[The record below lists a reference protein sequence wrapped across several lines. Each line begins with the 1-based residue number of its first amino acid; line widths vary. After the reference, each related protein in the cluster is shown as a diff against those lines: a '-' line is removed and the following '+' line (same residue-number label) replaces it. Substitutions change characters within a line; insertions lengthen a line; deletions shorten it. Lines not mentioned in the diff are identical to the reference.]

1 MTSSY
6 LTHSS
11 AHTISRTIAMLNLKN
26 NHFWS
31 LELHTLFLKNCC
43 CCWHSI
49 MVEFNPVDSL
59 LSEDILA
66 HLHTIPQHPE
76 VITGT
81 DTEQMIKRNDWE
93 SETAV
98 VSDLILSPS
107 IPFSEITVLLSPC
120 LSTLSL
126 GGTIIVLSYCTNRCK
141 RISFHFTAKL
151 TPQTISFYDRTRS
164 FR

>member
-1 MTSSY
+1 
-6 LTHSS
+6 
-11 AHTISRTIAMLNLKN
+11 
-26 NHFWS
+26 
-31 LELHTLFLKNCC
+31 
-43 CCWHSI
+43 

-76 VITGT
+76 EITGT

-107 IPFSEITVLLSPC
+107 IPFFPRLQSSFLLVFQHWHLVVL
-120 LSTLSL
+120 
-126 GGTIIVLSYCTNRCK
+126 
-141 RISFHFTAKL
+141 
-151 TPQTISFYDRTRS
+151 
-164 FR
+164 